1 MKENSKIFGKRK
13 KKREKNY
20 NSQQMQNAAKFDDY
34 EITKCGTLWLAPSAA
49 IDS

>member
-34 EITKCGTLWLAPSAA
+34 KITKCGTL
-49 IDS
+49 